1 MFLVRLNLF
10 IWKFWIFISQNTK
23 NTISVQILIDLPFRK
38 IFLTHSWIW
47 WSKQLNNHQSWSGYV
62 KTDFSFWFGRDCVFS
77 TLNITEGG
85 TTGGTTWWCWY
96 PHLPTPWLPPFDLE
110 FDLINRIKFK
120 TFKKLMFTW
129 LLSLLL
135 TSNHLL
141 LRFSEV
147 RVITHYLLTLGFKIS
162 PVTRYLPITLKASQC
177 LHSLLLNLLA

>member
-1 MFLVRLNLF
+1 MPWKSLVLRK
-10 IWKFWIFISQNTK
+10 ITPWKMAHTKTRSKFWCFSRKVTQEQQNYEVSVVETRFFSSFSSQSNIGVGLWNDRQFTK
-23 NTISVQILIDLPFRK
+23 NY
-38 IFLTHSWIW
+38 
-47 WSKQLNNHQSWSGYV
+47 GM
-62 KTDFSFWFGRDCVFS
+62 
-77 TLNITEGG
+77 E
-85 TTGGTTWWCWY
+85 
-96 PHLPTPWLPPFDLE
+96 LPPFDLE

-135 TSNHLL
+135 TSDYLL